1 MALDE
6 KELELGD
13 FITAEIEEAMRTS
26 LIHIAIFSPRYAES
40 PWCLAELSY
49 MLKTGTTIIPVFYD
63 VEPSDL
69 RYLKGPFGAAFEEHE
84 NKKRKRYAPEK
95 LEEWK
100 EALSNISLRH
110 GQVLKG
116 KSDDEGKL
124 LKSIVNCVMKHMKT
138 KVHMEVAKYPVG
150 LDEAVDA
157 FESILDSSQNI
168 QIVGIV
174 GMGGSGKTT
183 LAKEIY
189 NRKSSL
195 IDKSSF
201 LFEVRDA
208 ENKNELCIRQKKLMQ
223 DIGVKPEFGNVEEG
237 KIFLKMKLRFLQ
249 VFVILD
255 DVDSLEQ
262 LDALLPGIDSLGQ
275 GSLIIV
281 TSRELG
287 ILKSWGISSIYPIK
301 GLNPRHAKELLCW
314 HSFLQSSPPIEFED
328 LVEKFVHNCKGLPL
342 SLRVFGGLLYKK
354 PKEYWNSQLKKI
366 SRILPH
372 DIKEKLKISFNAL
385 DKEEKE
391 IFLDIACFFLGEKK
405 NVAIE
410 VWDGSGWCGVHSWEV
425 LENKCLVEVDKCNK
439 IKMHDQLRDLGRE
452 IAKEWSPHRIWSTE
466 QIKDIQKQATM
477 ERVILI
483 RGINAATNDFYQAC
497 SPHHGTPF
505 EECMEIVRGYSTKF
519 KSLTPSILVVED
531 NYFTEECATL
541 FPALLWL
548 RWSNMPGTALPSWL
562 MLKNLRVLELPYAM
576 YLKEL
581 WNDTDPPLE
590 LRELKL
596 EGAYSFLK
604 FPGSIGC
611 LKHLKKI
618 SVAVPNSYIHNDS
631 LPEGFCLLESLEH
644 LQLNR
649 FDKLTS
655 LPREFGLL
663 TNLRHLDLSHC
674 EKLRML
680 PDSFKQLIN
689 LQYINLRG
697 CKELTLTS
705 ENNYILENMTKLEI
719 LNFSGCEKVQNLP
732 RDITKQLS
740 LRYLYAQD
748 TGLRE
753 LPSNIGE
760 LSKLEVLEIGSYFS
774 SLSDDLKAL
783 PESMGDLSSL
793 TRLTISY
800 YQLKTLPESMGD
812 LSSLTSLTISCGQL
826 KTLPESISDLSS
838 LTRLTISYCYE
849 LETLPESIGHLSS
862 LAHLEIDKCWKLG
875 SLPERSL
882 SQSEELSIKS
892 LSGSCSSSLCNLK
905 SIKLAYTLLSRIS
918 ISQQCCPR
926 LETLDLESNQQLVEI
941 ETLPTSVKALKL
953 SNCKM
958 LVVISALSGM
968 VNLETL
974 RIENCGDK
982 VQFEIIETADQ
993 PSMPAINF
1001 EHMERL
1007 QTLQLSAECNISAI
1021 ELCLQTIKK
1030 WPSESIICGR
1040 TERGVESVMKSSAF
1054 PGLTFVDSGVVEGS
1068 WLRLKYGHPS
1078 NAAAMV
1084 CFHINSTS
1092 AHHICLFPQNF
1103 GTSIDMFV
1111 GEGKWVWLGV
1121 FTQPSLTTE
1130 EYTLSFDKRYC
1141 DSGRGMVVMGEQQ
1154 RVVEAFKKLLLFFGG
1169 CE

>member
-1 MALDE
+1 
-6 KELELGD
+6 
-13 FITAEIEEAMRTS
+13 MRTS

-49 MLKTGTTIIPVFYD
+49 MFKTGTTIIPVFYD

-183 LAKEIY
+183 LAREIY

-208 ENKNELCIRQKKLMQ
+208 ENNNELCIKQKKLMQ
-223 DIGVKPEFGNVEEG
+223 DIGVKPKFDNVEEG
-237 KIFLKMKLRFLQ
+237 KIFLKTKLRFLQ
-249 VFVILD
+249 VFLVLD

-275 GSLIIV
+275 GSLIII

-301 GLNPRHAKELLCW
+301 GLNPRHATELLCW

-328 LVEKFVHNCKGLPL
+328 LVEKFVHYCKGLPL
-342 SLRVFGGLLYKK
+342 SLKVFGGLLYKK
-354 PKEYWNSQLKKI
+354 SMEYWNSQLNKV
-366 SRILPH
+366 SRILPN
-372 DIKEKLKISFNAL
+372 DIKEKLKISFDAL

-391 IFLDIACFFLGEKK
+391 IFLDIACFFLGEEK

-425 LENKCLVEVDKCNK
+425 LENKCLVEVDECNK

-466 QIKDIQKQATM
+466 QIKDIQKQAAM

-483 RGINAATNDFYQAC
+483 RGIKAATYDFYQVC

-505 EECMEIVRGYSTKF
+505 EECMELLRGYSTKF
-519 KSLTPSILVVED
+519 NALTPSILVVKSH
-531 NYFTEECATL
+531 YFTEECATL

-548 RWSNMPGTALPSWL
+548 RWNYMQGTALPSWL
-562 MLKNLRVLELPYAM
+562 MLKNLRVLELPNAGQ
-576 YLKEL
+576 LEEL

-590 LRELKL
+590 LRELNL
-596 EGAYSFLK
+596 QNANSSLK

-618 SVAVPNSYIHNDS
+618 SVAPPMMDIFMDS

-644 LQLNR
+644 LQLR
-649 FDKLTS
+649 GFDKLTS
-655 LPREFGLL
+655 LPGEFGLL
-663 TNLRHLDLSHC
+663 TNLRHLDLSNC
-674 EKLRML
+674 RKLRML

-689 LQYINLRG
+689 LQYINLSG
-697 CKELTLTS
+697 CGELTLTS
-705 ENNYILENMTKLEI
+705 ENNYILENMKKLET
-719 LNFSGCEKVQNLP
+719 LNFSACKKVQNLP
-732 RDITKQLS
+732 RDICMRK
-740 LRYLYAQD
+740 
-748 TGLRE
+748 E

-760 LSKLEVLEIGSYFS
+760 LSKLES
-774 SLSDDLKAL
+774 
-783 PESMGDLSSL
+783 
-793 TRLTISY
+793 
-800 YQLKTLPESMGD
+800 
-812 LSSLTSLTISCGQL
+812 
-826 KTLPESISDLSS
+826 
-838 LTRLTISYCYE
+838 
-849 LETLPESIGHLSS
+849 
-862 LAHLEIDKCWKLG
+862 
-875 SLPERSL
+875 
-882 SQSEELSIKS
+882 
-892 LSGSCSSSLCNLK
+892 
-905 SIKLAYTLLSRIS
+905 
-918 ISQQCCPR
+918 
-926 LETLDLESNQQLVEI
+926 
-941 ETLPTSVKALKL
+941 
-953 SNCKM
+953 
-958 LVVISALSGM
+958 
-968 VNLETL
+968 
-974 RIENCGDK
+974 
-982 VQFEIIETADQ
+982 
-993 PSMPAINF
+993 
-1001 EHMERL
+1001 
-1007 QTLQLSAECNISAI
+1007 
-1021 ELCLQTIKK
+1021 
-1030 WPSESIICGR
+1030 
-1040 TERGVESVMKSSAF
+1040 
-1054 PGLTFVDSGVVEGS
+1054 
-1068 WLRLKYGHPS
+1068 
-1078 NAAAMV
+1078 
-1084 CFHINSTS
+1084 
-1092 AHHICLFPQNF
+1092 
-1103 GTSIDMFV
+1103 
-1111 GEGKWVWLGV
+1111 
-1121 FTQPSLTTE
+1121 
-1130 EYTLSFDKRYC
+1130 
-1141 DSGRGMVVMGEQQ
+1141 
-1154 RVVEAFKKLLLFFGG
+1154 
-1169 CE
+1169 